1 MNLVECYVTNI
12 IHIGERSQYGF
23 HEITADFDCYGR
35 VEKQVTKRLYFTQIE
50 QIKKYGYYMC

>member
-12 IHIGERSQYGF
+12 THIGERSQYGF

-35 VEKQVTKRLYFTQIE
+35 VENR
-50 QIKKYGYYMC
+50 